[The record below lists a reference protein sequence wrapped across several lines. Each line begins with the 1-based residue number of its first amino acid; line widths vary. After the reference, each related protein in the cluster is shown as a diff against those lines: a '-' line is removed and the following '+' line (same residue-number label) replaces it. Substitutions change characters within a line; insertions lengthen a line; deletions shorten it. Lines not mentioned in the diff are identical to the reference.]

1 MEPDEISEYFKKVK
15 EVETDWERKEN
26 LKRLNRMRVE
36 KHREKIKKM
45 LKEPVIIKDYGL
57 KGEYELL
64 RERNIKEFEMLK
76 KDSGLF
82 D

>member
-1 MEPDEISEYFKKVK
+1 MEPDEISEYFKMVK

-26 LKRLNRMRVE
+26 MKRLNRMRVE

-45 LKEPVIIKDYGL
+45 LQEPVNIKDYGL

-64 RERNIKEFEMLK
+64 RERNIKEFEILK
-76 KDSGLF
+76 KESP
-82 D
+82 